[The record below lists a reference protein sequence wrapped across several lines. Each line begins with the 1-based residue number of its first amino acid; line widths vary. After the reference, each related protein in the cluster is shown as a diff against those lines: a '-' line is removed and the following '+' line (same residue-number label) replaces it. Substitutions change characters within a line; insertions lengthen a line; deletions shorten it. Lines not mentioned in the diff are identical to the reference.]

1 MSSGK
6 SNFIKERNLGK
17 ISLQKRL
24 VATKLLGVNFSKIL
38 PSNLDPL

>member
-17 ISLQKRL
+17 ISLQKKAHGHKAIR
-24 VATKLLGVNFSKIL
+24 S
-38 PSNLDPL
+38 